1 MQIRTGRTAR
11 GSLSLERKLPLAIT
25 ALLVVILAVGVIFAY
40 AEVKRATVGA
50 AEERLQIAATALSDV
65 VSRPIPEA
73 VEGIRKAANDPA
85 LRRFL
90 EAPVEANRAAADSA
104 LEEMHGRSRRKLPIL
119 LRAPD
124 GRVLLFRGRSPDVAV
139 GDSGQLSAVEQGS
152 IPDSLAMSPFIE
164 VGDSAYYWI
173 VVPVQ
178 RGSTT
183 LGTVA
188 QLRAIGGAM
197 TARQVEAL
205 IGRDIR
211 VFFANSADSLWVSL
225 YGNVVSSAPTWPYTG
240 ASRHRHGEGEAH
252 LSNAALIKGT
262 PWSVVMEEPLATVME
277 RPSRFLESSA
287 IAALLLS
294 IVGALGVWL
303 VSRSI
308 TRPIRTLRLAAEAI
322 ARGDY
327 SRRSDLHRTDE
338 LGVLSES
345 FNWMAAQVEAT
356 HEELQQ
362 QYETA
367 QSLAVELERSNEQLE
382 IVIDEAR
389 AARDEAENANR
400 AKSEFLATMSHEI
413 RTPINAVIG
422 YTELLQLELTGPVNR
437 EQRSQLDRI
446 AASGSHLIGLVDQVL
461 DFARI
466 EAGTLRVESRPAS
479 AAEAVELA
487 MTVVGPQAAQKGVDL
502 STDCTAERNIRYLG
516 DPQRVHQV
524 LVNLL
529 ANAVKFTDPGGR
541 ITVACDSRTGP
552 LPGHTET
559 GCWICLVVEDTGIGI
574 PPEQIS
580 HIFQPFVQVE
590 SGYTRRHGGTGL
602 GLAISHRLAV
612 QMGGD
617 LTVESS
623 PDWGSRFTLWLSQV
637 PA

>member
-1 MQIRTGRTAR
+1 MKSRIERPAG
-11 GSLSLERKLPLAIT
+11 GSLSLERKLPLTIT
-25 ALLVVILAVGVIFAY
+25 ALLVVTLAMGVVFAY
-40 AEVKRATVGA
+40 TEVKRTSVGA
-50 AEERLQIAATALSDV
+50 AQERLHL
-65 VSRPIPEA
+65 VSVQLADLIRVQLGNLVSSPGQNGARPAI
-73 VEGIRKAANDPA
+73 
-85 LRRFL
+85 LRFL
-90 EAPVEANRAAADSA
+90 EAPVEANRAEAEGSLRAMRGRGGADLPIVLRARTGRTLAILGRSPELAAADSGRLGPAMARA
-104 LEEMHGRSRRKLPIL
+104 L
-119 LRAPD
+119 PD
-124 GRVLLFRGRSPDVAV
+124 TV
-139 GDSGQLSAVEQGS
+139 GV
-152 IPDSLAMSPFIE
+152 SPF
-164 VGDSAYYWI
+164 VVVRDSAYYWT
-173 VVPVQ
+173 VLPVR
-178 RGSTT
+178 RGRET
-183 LGTVA
+183 LGTIA
-188 QLRAIGGAM
+188 QLRAIGGAA
-197 TARQVEAL
+197 TARQVQVL
-205 IGRDIR
+205 LGSDIS
-211 VFFANSADSLWVSL
+211 VYFANTGDSIWVAL
-225 YGNVVSSAPTWPYTG
+225 DGRVVRASPDWPFRG
-240 ASRHRHGEGEAH
+240 ASRHRHGADGTH
-252 LSNAALIKGT
+252 LSDAAPIDGT
-262 PWSVVMEEPLATVME
+262 PWSMVAEEPVAAVMV

-287 IAALLLS
+287 VAALLLS
-294 IVGALGVWL
+294 LVGALGVWL

-308 TRPIRTLRLAAEAI
+308 TRPIRTLRLAAESI

-327 SRRSDLHRTDE
+327 SRRSSLRRSDE

-382 IVIDEAR
+382 IAIDEAR
-389 AARDEAENANR
+389 AARDDAEGANR

-422 YTELLQLELTGPVNR
+422 YTELLQLELAGPMNR
-437 EQRSQLDRI
+437 EQRSQLERI
-446 AASGSHLIGLVDQVL
+446 AASGNHLIGLVDQVL

-487 MTVVGPQAAQKGVDL
+487 LTVVGPQAAQKGVDL
-502 STDCTAERNIRYLG
+502 STECTAERNIRYQG

-529 ANAVKFTDPGGR
+529 ANAVKFTDAGGR
-541 ITVACDSRTGP
+541 ITVECTSRTGR
-552 LPGHTET
+552 LPGHPEP

-574 PPEQIS
+574 PPEQVD

-602 GLAISHRLAV
+602 GLAISRRLAV

-623 PDWGSRFTLWLSQV
+623 PAWGSRFTLWLPQV